1 MTTSNPIPDPV
12 NEESQ
17 TLHPAD
23 PSLAS
28 AVAPQKEERDYL
40 VIGLIIALM
49 AIVVAGFFSLDS
61 KMDRLI
67 TQMGVDTQKTGLN
80 AWMGAP
86 TNRGNARV
94 DALATR
100 MDARVDA
107 LKTRM
112 DARIDGL
119 YKVMLSPKT

>member
-94 DALATR
+94 DCSSHSNGCPSRCSEDPDGCPNRRAL
-100 MDARVDA
+100 
-107 LKTRM
+107 
-112 DARIDGL
+112 
-119 YKVMLSPKT
+119 